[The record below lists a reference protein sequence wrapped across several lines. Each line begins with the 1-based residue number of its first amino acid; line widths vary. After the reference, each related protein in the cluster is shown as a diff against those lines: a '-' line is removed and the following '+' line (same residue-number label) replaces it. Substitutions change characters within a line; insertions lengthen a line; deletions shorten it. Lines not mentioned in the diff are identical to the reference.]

1 MTVDPTRSRI
11 MKAVGQKHTAPE
23 MRVRK
28 TLHSLGYRFRVQRKD
43 LPGRPDVVLPRH
55 KIAIFVH
62 GCFWH
67 RHENCPKATTPKTR
81 AEFWAQKF
89 RDNVDRDR
97 RQMAALL
104 QAGWRVLVV
113 WECETKS
120 GEVLSSL
127 LDGYIKGDRSKNNA

>member
-1 MTVDPTRSRI
+1 MTTDPTRSRI

-23 MRVRK
+23 MRVRR

-43 LPGRPDVVLPRH
+43 LPGSPDVVLPRH
-55 KIAIFVH
+55 KMAIFVH

-81 AEFWAQKF
+81 VQFWTQKF
-89 RDNVDRDR
+89 RDNVERDR
-97 RQMAALL
+97 RQIEALL
-104 QAGWRVLVV
+104 AAGWRTLVV

-120 GEVLSSL
+120 KADLAKL
-127 LDGYIKGDRSKNNA
+127 LDDHIKAERMENST